1 MAKTV
6 AGIIAVFLLA
16 TLGWMMLGASVS
28 MRTTDADRT
37 LRTRVGQLWGTPLE
51 QAAPTAQVLV
61 KRLVTTT
68 EKTEDGTTTRQVTKE
83 CTDRKPA
90 ALIAS
95 DIDVE
100 LHLDQRRKG
109 LLWYSTFRVRMEGE
123 FAFESPATGADSIEL
138 TFQFPAPNGIYD
150 EFTFLVDGARVPFER
165 EGTSGVKAK
174 LPSAPGRTHRLKV
187 GYVSQGLD
195 RFVYQFGAGIAD
207 VRDFRLVARTDFDG
221 FDFPGNTMSP
231 TRKGQQGSGW
241 ELVWQYKDLITG
253 NGIGIETPKK
263 LNPGP
268 MAARISFFAP
278 VSLGFFFF
286 LVFIIATLRGVRI
299 HPVNYFFLA
308 AAFFAFHLLLAY
320 LVDHV
325 SMTAAFAICA
335 TVSVFL
341 VVSYMR
347 LVVGPR
353 FAFVEIALAQLLYL
367 VGFSSA
373 FFVEGYTGLTVTI
386 GAILTLFVV
395 MQLSARTDWSN
406 GRR

>member
-1 MAKTV
+1 MVKTV
-6 AGIIAVFLLA
+6 AGIITVFLLA
-16 TLGWMMLGASVS
+16 TLGWMVLGASVS
-28 MRTTDADRT
+28 IRTTDSDRA
-37 LRTRVGQLWGTPLE
+37 LRTKVGQLWGTPLE
-51 QAAPTAQVLV
+51 QPAPTAQAFF

-68 EKTEDGTTTRQVTKE
+68 EQDPDGSNRRQVTKE
-83 CTDRKPA
+83 CTQTQPA
-90 ALIAS
+90 ALVAS
-95 DIDVE
+95 NVSID

-109 LLWYSTFRVRMEGE
+109 LLWYSTFRVRMDGE
-123 FAFESPATGADSIEL
+123 YTFESPAAGADSIEL
-138 TFQFPAPNGIYD
+138 AFRFPAANGIYD
-150 EFTFLVDGARVPFER
+150 EFTFLVDGVRVAFER
-165 EGTSGVKAK
+165 EGTSGVKTRV
-174 LPSAPGRTHRLKV
+174 PSSPGKAHRLKV
-187 GYVSQGLD
+187 AYVSQGLD
-195 RFVYQFGAGIAD
+195 RFVYQLGAGIAE
-207 VRDFRLVARTDFDG
+207 VRDFQLVARTDFDG

-286 LVFIIATLRGVRI
+286 LVFIIATLKGVHI
-299 HPVNYFFLA
+299 HPVNYFFLGA
-308 AAFFAFHLLLAY
+308 SFFAFHLLLAY

-325 SMTAAFAICA
+325 SMATAFAICA
-335 TVSVFL
+335 AVSVFL

-353 FAFVEIALAQLLYL
+353 FAFVEVALAQLLYL

-395 MQLSARTDWSN
+395 MQLTARIDWSAS
-406 GRR
+406 RR